1 MSATMRSVDDV
12 KALIRA
18 GKPLMLAGDE
28 ALLRQLP
35 AGDWIA
41 GTIPYF
47 LDEAGG
53 LCTRDAVQVTPLPD
67 LVTGVRIER
76 YDQARLPR
84 IYAEGA
90 DAGYSIIIL
99 PGLSPIHLAF
109 GLDAPTYEQF
119 GVRPLVG
126 WVSGVHLGDIGK
138 VTPKVFDG
146 RTGEAIEDAAVVM
159 RVSLPAGKVADA
171 GIVNIFE
178 PGDGPTFVFDQDG
191 FSARDVRVD
200 GEPTNFARYAQEHG
214 LDTRLPLVADYA
226 GARINVS
233 FQAVDAAAGEVKFYA
248 PVVKGVEYRH
258 ARPIDDY
265 VSAFTRALPG
275 GQVEGLAFAC
285 NCVLNFVHSELEGKK
300 TGPITGPVTFGE
312 VAYQLLNQT
321 LAYVKVEDAAR

>member
-1 MSATMRSVDDV
+1 MSATMHGLADV
-12 KALIRA
+12 QAMIRA
-18 GKPLMLAGDE
+18 GKPLMVAGDE

-35 AGDWIA
+35 AGAWIG

-47 LDEAGG
+47 LDAAGG
-53 LCTRDAVQVTPLPD
+53 VCTRDAIQVTPLPE

-76 YDQARLPR
+76 YDLARLPR
-84 IYAEGA
+84 VYAEGA
-90 DAGYSIIIL
+90 ADGYSLIVL
-99 PGLSPIHLAF
+99 PGLSPVHLAF

-126 WVSGVHLGDIGK
+126 WVSGVHLSDLGK
-138 VTPKVFDG
+138 VSPKVFDG
-146 RTGEAIEDAAVVM
+146 RTAEAVEDAAVVM
-159 RVSLPAGKVADA
+159 RVGLPAGKVADA

-200 GEPTNFARYAQEHG
+200 GAPANFAAYAQEHG

-233 FQAVDAAAGEVKFYA
+233 FQAVDAASGEVKFYA
-248 PVVKGVEYRH
+248 PVVRGVEYRH

-285 NCVLNFVHSELEGKK
+285 NCVLNFVHSELEGKP
-300 TGPITGPVTFGE
+300 TGPIAGPVTFGE

-321 LAYVKVEDAAR
+321 LAYVKVEDAAV